1 MEVSSLTIFVRIKN
15 IIHILYPY
23 LIVKGIPIM
32 YKTNLTISSIIFER
46 IWGNIFC
53 LPKKYP
59 LIILEILI
67 KGSTKPK
74 TLRPK

>member
-32 YKTNLTISSIIFER
+32 YK
-46 IWGNIFC
+46 C
-53 LPKKYP
+53 
-59 LIILEILI
+59 
-67 KGSTKPK
+67 
-74 TLRPK
+74 